1 MQTEKTFD
9 IRGRGRKR
17 GPPLPPPNTVRW
29 VKSRKAAVV
38 HAVQDG
44 RISREDACRRYGL
57 SMEELQS
64 WEELSGKFGDN
75 ALKATAI
82 KLYRGDVPGL
92 EETARTH

>member
-1 MQTEKTFD
+1 MHGEHRVQMSV
-9 IRGRGRKR
+9 RKS
-17 GPPLPPPNTVRW
+17 GGALPPPNTVRW

-44 RISREDACRRYGL
+44 ALSREDACRRYGL

-64 WEELSGKFGDN
+64 WEDLVLRFGDN

-82 KLYRGDVPGL
+82 KLYRGDAPSDHTG
-92 EETARTH
+92 THTN

>member
-1 MQTEKTFD
+1 MQTERTFD
-9 IRGRGRKR
+9 VRGRRR
-17 GPPLPPPNTVRW
+17 APALPPPNTVRW

-57 SMEELQS
+57 SMEELRS
-64 WEELSGKFGDN
+64 WEDLSGKFGDN

-82 KLYRGDVPGL
+82 KLYRGDAPGP
-92 EETARTH
+92 EGGAQAH